1 MNQIPLFKVFM
12 DKSAIK
18 ESNKVLS
25 SGYVTQGPI
34 VENFEEKLKSFFN
47 EDLVTTTNSA
57 TSALHLV
64 MHMLKTNGLGPEKI
78 KVTEKKDHILTT
90 PLTCTATNWPILLN
104 NINLRW
110 VDVDQSNCNMDLD
123 DLEEKLNENTK
134 AVLIVHWGGF
144 PIDLNKLEK
153 IQEDFNNK
161 FGFKFVIIEDCA
173 HAFGSKFNDKL
184 IGSFSNISTF
194 SFQAIKHLTS
204 VDGGC
209 VIFNDKADF
218 DRSKL
223 LRWYGIDRN
232 ENRKDFRCEADIS
245 EIGFKFH
252 MNDVNASIGLANLE
266 PVVNDLLPIHIN
278 NGNYYND
285 KLKNIQGVELMD
297 YTSQSEI
304 PYWIYTIKVE
314 NRQEFMKYMDKKNIV
329 TSRVHERND
338 IHSAVSKY
346 VESLPNLDKLI
357 DEMVCI
363 PVGWWVSEESR
374 DYIVECI
381 KEFYN

>member
-12 DKSAIK
+12 DKSAIE

-34 VENFEEKLKSFFN
+34 VENFENKLKSFFN

-78 KVTEKKDHILTT
+78 KVTGNEDHILTT

-110 VDVDQSNCNMDLD
+110 VDVDESNCNMDLD

-134 AVLIVHWGGF
+134 AVLLVHWGGF
-144 PIDLNKLEK
+144 PIDLNKLKK
-153 IQEDFNNK
+153 IQDDFNNK

-194 SFQAIKHLTS
+194 SFQAIKHLTA

-209 VIFNDKADF
+209 VIFNDQDDF
-218 DRSKL
+218 ERSKL

-266 PVVNDLLPIHIN
+266 PVINDLLPIHIS
-278 NGNYYND
+278 NGNFYND
-285 KLKNIQGVELMD
+285 KLQNIQGVELMD
-297 YTSQSEI
+297 YTSQLEI
-304 PYWIYTIKVE
+304 PYWIYTIKVK

-381 KEFYN
+381 KEFYS

>member
-12 DKSAIK
+12 DKSAIE

-34 VENFEEKLKSFFN
+34 VENFEDKLKSFFN

-78 KVTEKKDHILTT
+78 KVTGKEDHILTT

-110 VDVDQSNCNMDLD
+110 VDVDESNCNMDLD

-134 AVLIVHWGGF
+134 AVLLVHWGGF
-144 PIDLNKLEK
+144 PIDLNKLKK
-153 IQEDFNNK
+153 IQDDFNDK

-194 SFQAIKHLTS
+194 SFQAIKHLTA

-209 VIFNDKADF
+209 VIFNDQADF
-218 DRSKL
+218 ERSKL

-266 PVVNDLLPIHIN
+266 PVVNDLLPIHIS
-278 NGNYYND
+278 NGNFYND

-297 YTSQSEI
+297 YTSQLEI
-304 PYWIYTIKVE
+304 PYWIYTIKVK

-374 DYIVECI
+374 DYIVQCI
-381 KEFYN
+381 KEFYS

>member
-12 DKSAIK
+12 DKSAIE

-34 VENFEEKLKSFFN
+34 VENFENKLKSFFN

-78 KVTEKKDHILTT
+78 KVTEKEDHILTT

-110 VDVDQSNCNMDLD
+110 VDVDESNCNMDLD

-134 AVLIVHWGGF
+134 AVLLVHWGGF
-144 PIDLNKLEK
+144 PIDLNKLKK
-153 IQEDFNNK
+153 IQDDFNNK

-194 SFQAIKHLTS
+194 SFQAIKHLTA

-209 VIFNDKADF
+209 VIFNDQDDF
-218 DRSKL
+218 ERSKL

-266 PVVNDLLPIHIN
+266 PVINDLLPIHIS
-278 NGNYYND
+278 NGNFYND
-285 KLKNIQGVELMD
+285 KLQNIQGVELMD
-297 YTSQSEI
+297 YTSQLEI
-304 PYWIYTIKVE
+304 PYWIYTIKVK

-381 KEFYN
+381 KEFYS

>member
-12 DKSAIK
+12 DKSALE

-34 VENFEEKLKSFFN
+34 VENFEDKLKSFFN

-78 KVTEKKDHILTT
+78 KVTEKEDHILTT

-110 VDVDQSNCNMDLD
+110 VDVDESNCNMDLD
-123 DLEEKLNENTK
+123 DLEKKLNENTK
-134 AVLIVHWGGF
+134 AVLLVHWGGF
-144 PIDLNKLEK
+144 PIDLNKLKK
-153 IQEDFNNK
+153 IQNDFNDK

-173 HAFGSKFNDKL
+173 HAFGSKFNNKL

-194 SFQAIKHLTS
+194 SFQAIKHLTA

-209 VIFNDKADF
+209 VIFNDQDDF
-218 DRSKL
+218 ERSKL

-232 ENRKDFRCEADIS
+232 ENRKDFRCEEDIS

-266 PVVNDLLPIHIN
+266 PVVNDLLPIHIS
-278 NGNYYND
+278 NGNFYND
-285 KLKNIQGVELMD
+285 KLQNIQGVELMD

-304 PYWIYTIKVE
+304 PYWIYTIKVKK
-314 NRQEFMKYMDKKNIV
+314 RQEFMKYMDKKNIV

-381 KEFYN
+381 KDFYI